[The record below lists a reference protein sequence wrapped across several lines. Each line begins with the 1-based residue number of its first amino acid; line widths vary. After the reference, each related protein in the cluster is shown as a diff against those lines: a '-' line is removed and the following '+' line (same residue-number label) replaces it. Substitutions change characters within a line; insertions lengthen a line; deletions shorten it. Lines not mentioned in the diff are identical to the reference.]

1 MNKEKL
7 NNVIMDQLQ
16 VIFEENGIDDSR
28 VNGETVL
35 FGSEGIIVSL
45 ALVSLIVKVEDYVI
59 GATGKEI
66 QVIDGNAVISEAL
79 FPFMNAIF
87 CRLSIGKIK

>member
-7 NNVIMDQLQ
+7 NNVIMDQPQ
-16 VIFEENGIDDSR
+16 VICEENGLDGSR
-28 VNGETVL
+28 FNGETVL
-35 FGSEGIIVSL
+35 FGSQGIIVFL

-59 GATGKEI
+59 EATGKEI